1 MSAQLLRNSHS
12 IVSPIHISDSLLAP
26 LGLLSLMIQP
36 SYTSCPVYRYKR
48 PFNKMIERNFSKI
61 PTKMHNQVEESYKK
75 NKADRSISMCSNIE
89 AEIHTNT

>member
-1 MSAQLLRNSHS
+1 
-12 IVSPIHISDSLLAP
+12 
-26 LGLLSLMIQP
+26 
-36 SYTSCPVYRYKR
+36 
-48 PFNKMIERNFSKI
+48 MIERNFSKI